1 MFDRVIANGTLITA
15 EATVQ
20 ADLGLRDGRIA
31 AIGRRLAGLEVI
43 DASGMLVLP
52 GAIDEHVH
60 LHMPVGELTSSDDF
74 YSGTVAAA
82 CGGTT
87 TVIDFAEPKPGQ
99 PLVEALASRRA
110 EADGRVVIDYGL
122 HMTLAWADDETLAQV
137 PACIEAGVA
146 SFKLYMA
153 YEGLRLDDG
162 GLLRALAALRAH
174 GGRALVHAENH
185 DAITYLVTQ
194 ALAQGRIGP
203 ENHPLTRPDWMEA
216 EAVGRLLALARVTGT
231 PLVLAHLSCAL
242 GLEEVRRARA
252 RGQTV
257 WVETCPQ
264 YLLLDE
270 AEYRR
275 PGFEGAKF
283 VMSPPLRTAADRQA
297 LWAGL
302 AAGEVN
308 TVATDHCPFFYET
321 QKTRGLH
328 NFSRIPGGA
337 PGIETRLALLYSH
350 GVRTGRL
357 SPERWV
363 EVCCTEPARRFGL
376 APRKGTLAIGA
387 DADVV
392 IFDPER
398 RVTLSPQTL
407 HQRVD
412 YCPYEG
418 EELQGWPV
426 TVLSRGEVV
435 VRDGEFIGTAGR
447 GRFLPTEADRWRG
460 SRLRSWGPEVSAA
473 ITAACWPTAATM

>member
-1 MFDRVIANGTLITA
+1 MFDLVITNGTLVTA
-15 EATVQ
+15 EATAR
-20 ADLGLRDGRIA
+20 ADLGIRDGRIA
-31 AIGRRLAGLEVI
+31 AIGKRLAGLETL
-43 DASGMLVLP
+43 DAGGMLVLP
-52 GAIDEHVH
+52 GAVDEHVH
-60 LHMPVGELTSSDDF
+60 LQMPVGEFASSDDF

-87 TVIDFAEPKPGQ
+87 AVVDFVEPGPDQ
-99 PLVEALASRRA
+99 PLLEALAARRA
-110 EADGRVVIDYGL
+110 EAHGKVVVDYSL
-122 HMTLAWADDETLAQV
+122 HMTLSRADDETLAQL
-137 PACIEAGVA
+137 PLSIEAGSA

-153 YEGLRLDDG
+153 YDGLRLDDG
-162 GLLRALAALRAH
+162 GLLRALATMGEH

-185 DAITYLVTQ
+185 FAIAYLTAQ
-194 ALAQGRIGP
+194 ALAQGRTGP

-216 EAVGRLLALARVTGT
+216 EAIHRLLALAHTTAT

-270 AEYRR
+270 KEYLR

-283 VMSPPLRTAADRQA
+283 VMAPPPRTAADRAA

-302 AAGEVN
+302 AAGEVD

-321 QKTRGLH
+321 QKTRGRDD
-328 NFSRIPGGA
+328 FSRIPGGA
-337 PGIETRLALLYSH
+337 PGIETRLVLLYSH

-357 SPERWV
+357 SLERWV
-363 EVCCTEPARRFGL
+363 DVCCTAPARRFGL
-376 APRKGTLAIGA
+376 APRKGSLSVGA

-398 RVTLSPQTL
+398 TVTLSYETL
-407 HQRVD
+407 HQNVD
-412 YCPYEG
+412 YTPYEG
-418 EELQGWPV
+418 WTVQGYPV
-426 TVLSRGEVV
+426 TVLSRGEII
-435 VRDGEFIGTAGR
+435 VRHGEFVGARGR
-447 GRFLPTEADRWRG
+447 GEFLKTKPLPRRK
-460 SRLRSWGPEVSAA
+460 RS
-473 ITAACWPTAATM
+473 